1 MKITDITELQADGG
15 WRTLSF
21 LKITTDDGLV
31 GWSEFSE
38 GRATPALGAVI
49 RRMAAGVIGQDP
61 RFVNRIC
68 TRLRAAVSG
77 TTGGIAAQA
86 IAAIENACLDIKAKA
101 LGVPMHELFGGA
113 LRTRL
118 PLYWSHCGTMR
129 LRHAAL
135 FEASGAAPLRTLDDV
150 VALGAEAAA
159 RGYGALKTNIL
170 LFGAG
175 APRNH
180 QPGFGDG
187 EPGRNVDRAMIA
199 GIVELMTAFR
209 QGAGAEMGLMLD
221 LNFNVRAEGAAQIAR
236 ALEPV
241 GMGWLE
247 MDIYNP
253 DVLSAIRRSTA
264 TPIAGLETIY
274 GRSALL
280 PYLAAGC
287 VDVAIIDV
295 QWQGMIE
302 AMAMASLIDA
312 HEVNVASH
320 NYHGHLSTLMGAH
333 FSATIPN
340 FRIMEFEADEPAWLA
355 DLVTHPLHIEDG
367 HLLLPER
374 PGWGADINEEAVRA
388 HPANGA
394 G

>member
-129 LRHAAL
+129 LRHA
-135 FEASGAAPLRTLDDV
+135 
-150 VALGAEAAA
+150 
-159 RGYGALKTNIL
+159 
-170 LFGAG
+170 
-175 APRNH
+175 
-180 QPGFGDG
+180 
-187 EPGRNVDRAMIA
+187 EP
-199 GIVELMTAFR
+199 
-209 QGAGAEMGLMLD
+209 
-221 LNFNVRAEGAAQIAR
+221 
-236 ALEPV
+236 
-241 GMGWLE
+241 
-247 MDIYNP
+247 
-253 DVLSAIRRSTA
+253 
-264 TPIAGLETIY
+264 
-274 GRSALL
+274 
-280 PYLAAGC
+280 
-287 VDVAIIDV
+287 
-295 QWQGMIE
+295 
-302 AMAMASLIDA
+302 
-312 HEVNVASH
+312 
-320 NYHGHLSTLMGAH
+320 
-333 FSATIPN
+333 
-340 FRIMEFEADEPAWLA
+340 EADC
-355 DLVTHPLHIEDG
+355 IS
-367 HLLLPER
+367 ER
-374 PGWGADINEEAVRA
+374 EETWRETDSSVRNTA
-388 HPANGA
+388 
-394 G
+394 